1 MYNNLWIAAGAL
13 ALCLQTQYLL
23 IGAIVLTPWTLFVFF
38 ATLLLYALHRLV
50 GLRLTTDTPRYQA
63 FIKYRKSLIIS
74 AIVGIIGSLL
84 FFLQLN
90 PPLQIMVLPVAFL
103 SLGYALPIL
112 PGGRRL
118 RDLPYLKVVLV
129 AGCWAVVTVVLP
141 AMEYHI
147 LYNIPMWLM
156 ALERML
162 YIFAFA
168 IAFDIRDV
176 AVDRQNEV
184 RTLPGCLGIKV
195 SKSLSYSFLCFNFF
209 IIILNYQLDA
219 YAWQQVLALALS
231 TLFCAILIYFTTTAR
246 HDYYFI
252 GLLDG
257 LLLYPLFLLWLCSF
271 L

>member
-1 MYNNLWIAAGAL
+1 M
-13 ALCLQTQYLL
+13 
-23 IGAIVLTPWTLFVFF
+23 VFTPWTLFVFF

-50 GLRLTTDTPRYQA
+50 GLRMAADVPRYQRVV
-63 FIKYRKSLIIS
+63 KYRKSLIIS
-74 AIVGIIGSLL
+74 ALVGIMGSLL
-84 FFLQLN
+84 FFLQLDS
-90 PPLQIMVLPVAFL
+90 PLRITVLPVAFL
-103 SLGYALPIL
+103 SLGYALPVL

-118 RDLPYLKVVLV
+118 RDLPYLKVFLV

-156 ALERML
+156 AIERML

-168 IAFDIRDV
+168 IAFDIRDME
-176 AVDRQNEV
+176 VDRQNEV
-184 RTLPGCLGIKV
+184 HTLPARMGV
-195 SKSLSYSFLCFNFF
+195 EFSKMLSCSFLCTMFF
-209 IIILNYQLDA
+209 IVLLNHQLDA
-219 YAWQQVLALALS
+219 YAWQHVLALALS
-231 TLFCAILIYFTTTAR
+231 ILFCAILIYFTTTAR

-257 LLLYPLFLLWLCSF
+257 LLLYPLFLLWLCNF